1 MLRNVFDLTEFV
13 SKYTED
19 LLDEFEE
26 LEEDGVDVYQ
36 YLNDYQ
42 AKYQAKLEEFF
53 DSEYGEAFEF
63 NASDI
68 FGLKD
73 EVKKAKKDFLLDIYS
88 YASFEDFQ
96 KFNDY
101 KKVAG
106 FNNVLNY
113 LSHIPHDFHL
123 ELYQNHQELFGDLR
137 FSEIEGEVEKLFFE
151 LHDEVYSKF
160 ENKLISLDNE
170 LPYFYPQDEK
180 ELVYLLSKFEPNR
193 VCESPFLRRKQ

>member
-1 MLRNVFDLTEFV
+1 MLRNVFDLMEFV
-13 SKYTED
+13 SKYTKD

-106 FNNVLNY
+106 FNYEAFFHTLFLNNAS
-113 LSHIPHDFHL
+113 LFH
-123 ELYQNHQELFGDLR
+123 YRGKKQGFYGKYYFVKKH
-137 FSEIEGEVEKLFFE
+137 KL
-151 LHDEVYSKF
+151 LKF
-160 ENKLISLDNE
+160 
-170 LPYFYPQDEK
+170 Y
-180 ELVYLLSKFEPNR
+180 
-193 VCESPFLRRKQ
+193 